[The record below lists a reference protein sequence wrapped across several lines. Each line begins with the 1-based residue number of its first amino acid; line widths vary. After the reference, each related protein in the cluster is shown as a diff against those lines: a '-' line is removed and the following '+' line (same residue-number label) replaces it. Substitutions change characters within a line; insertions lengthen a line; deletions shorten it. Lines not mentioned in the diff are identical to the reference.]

1 MGVSFFNFYIQLSRS
16 TSMVPVTFSLGEMV
30 PDTIGSEA
38 KESVMNSLDITLFQ
52 SRVVR
57 NGTS

>member
-1 MGVSFFNFYIQLSRS
+1 
-16 TSMVPVTFSLGEMV
+16 MVPGTFSLGEMV
-30 PDTIGSEA
+30 PDTIGLET
-38 KESVMNSLDITLFQ
+38 KESIMNSLDITLFQ